1 MINKLFRRRR
11 ILVITDDNIKNYP
24 LSPLVQTMLFFGIFG
39 FISWVSFSSG
49 QYFSYK
55 QIVSKKEAEVYQANL
70 INLDL
75 QTKID
80 NLQSNLVKLNEYF
93 STVKEFDYNK
103 DKDGKKSSSKKNI
116 SYNIKNITNP
126 FGAKN
131 IDKRVAFSI
140 KNKVVDN
147 INVNATER
155 IATLKSLI
163 AMTGLKFSDSDH
175 EENMLIDG
183 NGINFS
189 YFKNQGGPNTD
200 NISDIKLADRN
211 IDDNFDFSENIG
223 QLMYLEKIF
232 NAIPFI
238 SPMKRYYISS
248 TYGKRIDPI
257 TRKHA
262 YHFGT
267 DFAGPIGAKIVSTAP
282 GIVKFSGRK
291 GNYGNFIEIDH
302 GFGINTRYGHL
313 KKIYVNK
320 GDRVERDQLIALQGN
335 SGRSSGPHL
344 HYEIR
349 YNDKPYN
356 PEKFVK
362 AGRYV
367 F

>member
-1 MINKLFRRRR
+1 MFDKIFCKRR
-11 ILVITDDNIKNYP
+11 ILVITDDKIKNYP
-24 LSPLVQTMLFFGIFG
+24 LSSSTQALLFFGVFG

-103 DKDGKKSSSKKNI
+103 NKGSKKSERKNI
-116 SYNIKNITNP
+116 SYDIKDIKNP
-126 FGAKN
+126 FGANN
-131 IDKRVAFSI
+131 IHKRVAIDI

-155 IATLKSLI
+155 IAKLKNLI
-163 AMTGLKFSDSDH
+163 AMTGLKFKNLDYN
-175 EENMLIDG
+175 ENIISKQNNEAFPD
-183 NGINFS
+183 
-189 YFKNQGGPNTD
+189 FKNQGGPDTD
-200 NISDIKLADRN
+200 NISTVNLSEMNLDE
-211 IDDNFDFSENIG
+211 NFHFSENIG
-223 QLMYLEKIF
+223 QLMHLEKIF
-232 NAIPFI
+232 NSIPFK

-248 TYGKRIDPI
+248 RYGTRIDPV
-257 TRKHA
+257 TRRKGQ
-262 YHFGT
+262 HFGT
-267 DFAGPIGAKIVSTAP
+267 DFAGPLGAKIYSTAP
-282 GIVKFSGRK
+282 GVVKFSGRK
-291 GNYGNFIEIDH
+291 GNYGNFVEIDH
-302 GFGINTRYGHL
+302 GFGIITRYGHL
-313 KKIYVNK
+313 KKIFVKK
-320 GDRVERDQLIALQGN
+320 GDVIDRSHVIALQGN
-335 SGRSSGPHL
+335 SGRSTGPHL
-344 HYEIR
+344 HYEVR